1 MCLSK
6 KGNCTAETRFR
17 ISPSLKPLI
26 RYIDAACFVCFD
38 GAGKSS
44 AVCNLLM
51 ESDGLTLFYEFFL
64 EISPVQELKGFAI
77 VSAGKLQV

>member
-1 MCLSK
+1 
-6 KGNCTAETRFR
+6 
-17 ISPSLKPLI
+17 
-26 RYIDAACFVCFD
+26 
-38 GAGKSS
+38 
-44 AVCNLLM
+44 M